1 MDMEIDV
8 IIPVYKPGE
17 ELFELLR
24 MLKIQ
29 SVKPSHII
37 IMNTEKE
44 YWDAAMRDTNLQ
56 QEVPNL
62 SVEHVS
68 AKEYDHGGTRRKAVN
83 RSKAQVFVMMTQD
96 AIPADDKLLEKLV
109 GQLNAD
115 VAVAYARQL
124 ATEKSGI
131 LEKITR
137 EFNYPEEP
145 LVKSAAD
152 KERLGIKTYFCSDVC
167 AAYQREIY
175 DKLGGFVDKAIFNED
190 MIYAAAAIEHG
201 YKVAYAAD
209 AKVFHSHNY
218 TIMQQFHR
226 NFDLGVSQ
234 AMHPEVFSGVSSES
248 EGFRLVKEAVR
259 YLNEHRMLWK
269 LPYFFMQCA
278 GKYMGYLLGKHY
290 KNIPGGM
297 ILRMTSNKAFWSGE
311 S

>member
-1 MDMEIDV
+1 MEIDV

-44 YWDAAMRDTNLQ
+44 YWDAFMQGENLK
-56 QEVPNL
+56 QEFPNL
-62 SVEHVS
+62 SVEHLP
-68 AKEYDHGGTRRKAVN
+68 AKDFDHGGTRRKAVN

-96 AIPADDKLLEKLV
+96 AIPADDKLLEELV

-145 LVKSAAD
+145 LVKSVAD

-167 AAYQREIY
+167 AAYRREIY
-175 DKLGGFVDKAIFNED
+175 DKLGGFVDRAIFNED
-190 MIYAAAAIEHG
+190 MIYAAGAIEQG
-201 YKVAYAAD
+201 YKVAYAAG
-209 AKVFHSHNY
+209 AKVYHAHNY

-234 AMHPEVFSGVSSES
+234 AMHPEVFSGLSSES
-248 EGFRLVKEAVR
+248 EGLKLVKEAVR
-259 YLNEHRMLWK
+259 YLKEHHMLWK

-297 ILRMTSNKAFWSGE
+297 ILRMTSNKAFWSRE